1 MSRIGRQWITIPEG
15 VDVETTGFCWQ
26 TVCVKGPRG
35 ELFFTLPPFLTLVED
50 FSLSPK
56 GKGVGRTI
64 YIQMKQSPKF
74 NKVHNELYGL
84 SRTALSN
91 MIKGVAEGFQKRLR
105 LTGVGYR
112 AAIEDGCLILNVG
125 YSQVVKVAVPAD
137 ISLQCET
144 PTSLLISGI
153 KKDQVGNFA
162 SKIRL
167 IRAPEPYKGKGISYE
182 NEFIRRKP
190 GKTGK

>member
-1 MSRIGRQWITIPEG
+1 MSRIGRQCITIPEN
-15 VDVETTGFCWQ
+15 VDVVMKEFCRQ

-35 ELFFTLPPFLTLVED
+35 ELFFTLPPFLSIKVVE
-50 FSLSPK
+50 
-56 GKGVGRTI
+56 RTI
-64 YIQMKQSPKF
+64 YIQMKQLSKF
-74 NKVHNELYGL
+74 NKVHKELYGL

-91 MIKGVAEGFQKRLR
+91 IIKGVTEGFQKRLR

-112 AAIEDGCLILNVG
+112 AAVEDGCLILNVG
-125 YSQVVKVAVPAD
+125 YSQVVKVAVPAY

-182 NEFIRRKP
+182 GEFIRRKP